1 MSFDEGSTR
10 DSFARPMSDRDRES
24 MMSHRKS
31 TLKTDT
37 SPTRRRR
44 TTDRIRFKLD
54 NEPSQDNEGN
64 NENNNHNND
73 TTTADPVEAENNIN
87 NNNSFLE
94 SRYQYRPSMMTVRF
108 STVSILN
115 KPADSEAKSKV
126 I

>member
-24 MMSHRKS
+24 TMSHRKS
-31 TLKTDT
+31 TLKSDT

-54 NEPSQDNEGN
+54 NEPSQQENEGN
-64 NENNNHNND
+64 NESNNNNND
-73 TTTADPVEAENNIN
+73 TTTTTDPVEAE

-115 KPADSEAKSKV
+115 NKPSDSEAKSKV